1 MREVVRFI
9 RESDKKENIVFIE
22 EAMLY
27 GEQKTMDQNTL
38 LIRKDGTKMPTGD
51 SAAPIFDSSGRVAG
65 AIIVFRDTSKEY
77 EAEKAK
83 EEVIFQTVHDLRA
96 PANAI
101 KLAAENSQDAE
112 FLSHNP
118 EKLKESLGLI
128 QEANTRMLSLV
139 NSLLDSARSK
149 TGIAKG
155 ERVTLPN
162 IIRGVIKE
170 LTPAAGRKMVKIEY
184 APPQDLSQVFAHPER
199 LKEIFSNFI
208 DNAIRY
214 NKDGGAVTIMHK
226 VEADFVKTIVKD
238 TGVGISAEN
247 LSKLYTPYFRVDGRQ
262 QVQGTGL
269 GLFIVKKFVEEAG
282 GSIVVD
288 SKVGEGTTFS
298 IFLPVAKNT

>member
-1 MREVVRFI
+1 M
-9 RESDKKENIVFIE
+9 
-22 EAMLY
+22 
-27 GEQKTMDQNTL
+27 
-38 LIRKDGTKMPTGD
+38 
-51 SAAPIFDSSGRVAG
+51 
-65 AIIVFRDTSKEY
+65 
-77 EAEKAK
+77 
-83 EEVIFQTVHDLRA
+83 
-96 PANAI
+96 
-101 KLAAENSQDAE
+101 
-112 FLSHNP
+112 
-118 EKLKESLGLI
+118 
-128 QEANTRMLSLV
+128 
-139 NSLLDSARSK
+139 
-149 TGIAKG
+149 
-155 ERVTLPN
+155 TLPN